1 MAVEKMHFISI
12 IGLIEQLDDFVIS
25 NIVPFD
31 IQLVDAYETLDS
43 MKGIQKF
50 SEENKYEKMIARV
63 KELAKASGKNFVYDA
78 ARIIKPISFENMTR
92 KIEEVEEKVK
102 EFTQSGQ
109 KLRDERNYKQELFAQ
124 IKPLDNLP
132 VEVEKLFF
140 FKYIKFRYGK
150 MPTAS
155 YKKLREYSDNL
166 DVIVYR
172 VSQDEEFSYVMY
184 FTPVSQ
190 ELNMDSLFA
199 SLFFERI
206 RISNDVAGKPHEVM
220 ESLSQQLEK
229 LNQEIEALE
238 KKSLETMAQYLPEL
252 EEYYQ
257 YLVRLNGVFDVRRF
271 AVHTD
276 KAFYLAGWIPDS
288 QIKRFQGKVSITPE
302 LSYVIEDENSV
313 RQKPPTKLSNPKFF
327 QPFETVVRM
336 YGIPSYEEMD
346 PTIFVGITYMFLFGM
361 MFGDVGQGLVIAL
374 IGYLLSKWKKIEPA
388 KLLVYFGVMSTIFGL
403 FYGSIFGNEELLRH
417 YLPFIPM
424 INPMEVKMELLAIS
438 VAFGIGLLIVAML
451 INLYNLWKNKEYGK
465 LLFDKN
471 GITGLVFYSAVMYI
485 VLSTVMSGTVPVWL
499 IAVLIVVPLVILFFS
514 EKLVQALNRKMHKHT
529 EHVHNPSVIESF
541 FELVE
546 IILAVFSNTISF
558 VRVGAF
564 ALNHVGFF
572 LAFHQLSHM
581 VGGVGSVAV
590 MIFGNILIIV
600 LEGMIVGIQG
610 LRLEYYELFSRFYQ
624 GNGKEFKPFR
634 IED

>member
-485 VLSTVMSGTVPVWL
+485 VLSTVMSGTVPIWL

>member
-92 KIEEVEEKVK
+92 KIEEIEEKVK

-109 KLRDERNYKQELFAQ
+109 QLRDERNYKQELFAQ

-238 KKSLETMAQYLPEL
+238 KKSLETMARYLPEL

-485 VLSTVMSGTVPVWL
+485 VLSTVMSRTVPVWL

-514 EKLVQALNRKMHKHT
+514 EKLVQALNRKMHKHI
-529 EHVHNPSVIESF
+529 EHAHNPSVIESF

>member
-78 ARIIKPISFENMTR
+78 AQIIKPISFENMTR

-485 VLSTVMSGTVPVWL
+485 VLSTVMSGTVPIWL

>member
-150 MPTAS
+150 MPTTS

-485 VLSTVMSGTVPVWL
+485 VLSTVMSGTVPIWL

>member
-109 KLRDERNYKQELFAQ
+109 QLRDERNYKQELFAQ

-206 RISNDVAGKPHEVM
+206 RISNDVAGRPHEVM

-238 KKSLETMAQYLPEL
+238 KKSLETMARYLPEL

-288 QIKRFQGKVSITPE
+288 QIKRFQGKVSVTPE

-485 VLSTVMSGTVPVWL
+485 VLSTVMSRTVPVWL